1 MASTTTTAS
10 SVTSGGVLTVASVAG
25 ITTRQTVQ
33 LTGTTFGGL
42 FVAPTTYYVIAVGAN
57 TITLSL
63 TSYGTAIS
71 IAGGSGSLTVKT
83 GPAVGAGVDNIVSAD
98 VTGDYNTIQGI
109 LAKVLGPPTDASPRY
124 GYNQTLT
131 SSQVSVGNRVTLN
144 QWTNLRS
151 DMIRARGHQTGSA
164 SESNNISLPTALSLI
179 SEPTRS
185 EFLTYANLIDT
196 YRDTLG
202 PSQSSSDNTITAQR
216 IDDWNGNLTSTL
228 TINFGD
234 NPTMR
239 AFFNAGGY
247 INFSVNMSGN
257 FNSFSSVKDGTWV
270 EMFSKMGTITF
281 DRSGTTLAQG
291 STGTTTNIGF
301 FNLTN
306 SYQTIFTK
314 PAPSGNYSTN
324 AFVIVAQANSGVLT
338 IQLQYNDTSVGLGGS
353 YIAGGPTAG
362 LGTGSQT
369 QTIQGGATPGGVGDE
384 YIDGIIT
391 QTVVIWR
398 PSGSYVSIASPTVT
412 LTGDFQN
419 ASGAVYGLSAN
430 KYAVNEGD
438 TVTVKLQTRNVAN
451 GTPVTYYCN
460 GAINYTVNGVT
471 TSRISAGATD
481 GFFTIN
487 NNEAQVAFT
496 IANNLYTDGL
506 TTFTVNLY
514 NGLAN
519 TTIYINDTSTTP
531 INNAFYG
538 SVGNTS
544 WLAPA
549 GVRTANILIVGGG
562 GGGGNFGGGGGGGGQ
577 ARILVT
583 NIAPGNSY
591 PISVGG
597 GGANGT
603 NGTASYFNGNAA
615 SGGNPGNS
623 GTSTGHGGTHTGGS
637 GGQSGTSQSG
647 GSGGATTGTTMTL
660 GGGGGGGT
668 IGAGSNG
675 STTTGGR
682 GGAGLAFTYYGINT
696 IYIAGGG
703 GGGGT
708 VGSDPANPGYLSPGY
723 FGAGTG
729 GGMDTVGRTAPG
741 YGGGGGGGGVSLN
754 PSTAQ
759 TANTSGQITAYLG
772 GLNGGA
778 GGQGLVWIFWP

>member
-63 TSYGTAIS
+63 SSYGTAIS
-71 IAGGSGSLTVKT
+71 IAGGTGSLTVKT
-83 GPAVGAGVDNIVSAD
+83 GPAVGPGVDNIVSAD

-109 LAKVLGPPTDASPRY
+109 LAKVLGPPTDALPRY

-131 SSQVSVGNRVTLN
+131 SSQVAVGNRVTLN
-144 QWTNLRS
+144 QWTTLRS
-151 DMIRARGHQTGSA
+151 DMIRARGHQTGSS
-164 SESNNISLPTALSLI
+164 SESNNISLPTSLSLV
-179 SEPTRS
+179 SEATRS
-185 EFLTYANLIDT
+185 EYLTYANLIDT
-196 YRDTLG
+196 YRDIVG
-202 PSQSSSDNTITAQR
+202 DQQISSDNTITAQR

-228 TINFGD
+228 TITFGD

-247 INFSVNMSGN
+247 INFSANLTGT
-257 FNSFSSVKDGTWV
+257 FNTFSTLKDNTWAL
-270 EMFSKMGTITF
+270 MFSQMGTIKF

-291 STGTTTNIGF
+291 SSGTITSIGF

-314 PAPSGNYSTN
+314 TAPGADYSNNT
-324 AFVIVAQANSGVLT
+324 FVIAAQANAGVLT
-338 IQLQYNDTSVGLGGS
+338 IQLRYNDISAGAGGS
-353 YIAGGPTAG
+353 YIAGGATAG
-362 LGTGSQT
+362 PGSQT

-391 QTVVIWR
+391 QTAVIWR
-398 PSGSYVSIASPTVT
+398 PSGSYVSITSPTVT

-419 ASGAVYGLSAN
+419 ATGPVYGLSAN
-430 KYAVNEGD
+430 KYAVDEGGS
-438 TVTVKLQTRNVAN
+438 VTVRLQTRNVAN
-451 GTPVTYYCN
+451 GTPVTYYCS

-481 GFFTIN
+481 GFFTVQ
-487 NNEAQVAFT
+487 NNEAQVNFT
-496 IANNLYTDGL
+496 ISNNLYTDGL

-514 NGLAN
+514 NGLAS
-519 TTIYINDTSTTP
+519 TVIYINDTSTTP
-531 INNAFYG
+531 INDSFFG

-544 WLAPA
+544 WLAPP

-583 NIAPGNSY
+583 NIAPGNTY
-591 PISVGG
+591 PISIGG

-615 SGGNPGNS
+615 QGGSPG
-623 GTSTGHGGTHTGGS
+623 GTGSSTGHGGTHTGGS
-637 GGQSGTSQSG
+637 GGASGTGQTG
-647 GSGGATTGTTMTL
+647 GSGASSTGTIMTL

-668 IGAGSNG
+668 LGAGQNG
-675 STTTGGR
+675 SSTTGGR

-696 IYIAGGG
+696 IYLAGGG

-708 VGSDPANPGYLSPGY
+708 RGSDPTAYLSPGY
-723 FGAGTG
+723 FGAGVG
-729 GGMDTVGRTAPG
+729 GGMDTQGATAPG
-741 YGGGGGGGGVSLN
+741 YAGGGGGGGVSLSPN
-754 PSTAQ
+754 AQ
-759 TANTSGQITAYLG
+759 VANSAAQSSAYLLG
-772 GLNGGA
+772 KNGGA
-778 GGQGLVWIFWP
+778 GGQGFVWIFWP